1 MVAIALAL
9 LAADKIK
16 CVFGDAY
23 EDWQG
28 YWQQDEE
35 GRRKVPSTKP
45 VYEKLAKVIENV
57 IMQAERTE
65 DIVGGLQHLLAIGN
79 DESRVNNHRRL
90 AARLYKAALYDLGSE
105 LDKID
110 KNDEDNDEGRD
121 AARQGKLGESQ
132 AALVVARS
140 ISQLY
145 PDLAFDVE
153 TSGQNIT
160 LFITAAQYGLTPI
173 VKFMIELVSTH
184 LQNEDNR
191 PGGVSF
197 ETALHHKL
205 NISPQNRSALCGAAG
220 KSKYD
225 VIDEILRV
233 DPTLAEHD
241 RLVENLLCPVTADSN
256 EQRERE
262 HKKREDCVRLILN
275 RCPSVAQPTYFID
288 ALKASTSIA
297 KHFLETAEERGIK
310 MLTKE
315 TATWLIKEGSDQQW
329 DICASYSNQW
339 AENIGKE
346 DLELLHLA
354 VENRKVS
361 VVRYLSRKFPNLAVA
376 KAKRGLRGLTYPLQY
391 NQPNPVIEEGRSD
404 SSEDEHGVP
413 LTDGNQAT
421 TEHLGSAELQAMK
434 DIQDAI
440 VPALIKA
447 AKSSY
452 DAHRILRLCKGK
464 DVAKRSFEGN

>member
-9 LAADKIK
+9 LVADKIK
-16 CVFGDAY
+16 RDFG

-35 GRRKVPSTKP
+35 GGRKVPSAK
-45 VYEKLAKVIENV
+45 VYERLAKVIENV
-57 IMQAERTE
+57 IMQVERTE
-65 DIVGGLQHLLAIGN
+65 DIVEGLKNLLGN
-79 DESRVNNHRRL
+79 NVNESEVNNHRRL
-90 AARLYKAALYDLGSE
+90 AARLYKAALNDLGSE

-110 KNDEDNDEGRD
+110 KNDEDNNEGRD
-121 AARQGKLGESQ
+121 AARQEKLDERQ

-145 PDLAFDVE
+145 PDLAFDIE
-153 TSGQNIT
+153 TSGQNIP

-173 VKFMIELVSTH
+173 VKFMIEQVSDYFKIK
-184 LQNEDNR
+184 DNR
-191 PGGVSF
+191 PRGDNF
-197 ETALHHKL
+197 KTARHRKL
-205 NISPQNRSALCGAAG
+205 NISPQSRSALCGAAAN
-220 KSKYD
+220 SQHN
-225 VIDEILRV
+225 VIKVIL
-233 DPTLAEHD
+233 DADSDLAKHD
-241 RLVENLLCPVTADSN
+241 RLVENLLCPFTGTDSN

-262 HKKREDCVRLILN
+262 HKKREKCVQLILKE
-275 RCPSVAQPTYFID
+275 CPYVAQPTHFID

-297 KHFLETAEERGIK
+297 ELFLETAEKEGIK

-361 VVRYLSRKFPNLAVA
+361 VVRYLSDKFPNLAVA
-376 KAKRGLRGLTYPLQY
+376 KAKRGLTYPLQY
-391 NQPNPVIEEGRSD
+391 NQPNPVIEEDRSD

-452 DAHRILRLCKGK
+452 DAHRILRLCNGK